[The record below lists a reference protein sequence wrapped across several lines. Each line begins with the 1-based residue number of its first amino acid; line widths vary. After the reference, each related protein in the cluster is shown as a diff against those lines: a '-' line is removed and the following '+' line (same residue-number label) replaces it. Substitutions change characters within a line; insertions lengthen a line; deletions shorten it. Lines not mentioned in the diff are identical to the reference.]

1 MRKVVSILLVAAMTI
16 GMVTGCGSSS
26 GKKTA
31 KSDAK
36 GKVYYLNFKPEQDE
50 QWQELAEQYTDE
62 TGVPVT
68 VLTAASGEYEKTLK
82 SEMAKTDA
90 PTLFQVN
97 GPVGLASWKDYCYDL
112 KDSDIAKELTDDE
125 LYASIDEVLMMPQY
139 RKQFSVRFLTQ
150 LRQAL
155 YDSFRRLDV
164 LSEALDDPE
173 VTEIMVNGYDQIYV
187 EKQGELV
194 RFPKAFS
201 SQEKLEDVI
210 QQIVAKVN
218 RRVNEA
224 NPMADARLEDGSR
237 VNIILPP
244 IALNGPI
251 LTIRRFAKHPPDM
264 HQLIK
269 WGALSEDV
277 AQFLANLVRARYNI
291 FISGGTGSGKTT
303 FLGALA
309 EYIPDQERVVTIED
323 SAELRLYHIQNLVRL
338 ESRNASQ
345 EGKYEVTIRDLI
357 RNSLRIR
364 PDRIVVGEVRDAAAL
379 DMLQAMNTGHDGSLS
394 TGHANSAQDMM
405 TRLETMVLMGVELPL
420 AAIRGQIA
428 SAIDIVI
435 HLGRLR
441 DRSRKVLS
449 IQEVTGLDEKGNV
462 TLSVLYQFQETG
474 VVDGKITGK
483 LEAVHSLKNCEK
495 LKSAGIV
502 LSS

>member
-1 MRKVVSILLVAAMTI
+1 MTDKGRKNM
-16 GMVTGCGSSS
+16 
-26 GKKTA
+26 
-31 KSDAK
+31 
-36 GKVYYLNFKPEQDE
+36 ERQDE
-50 QWQELAEQYTDE
+50 QEGKQKQ
-62 TGVPVT
+62 
-68 VLTAASGEYEKTLK
+68 TLLG
-82 SEMAKTDA
+82 
-90 PTLFQVN
+90 TLRSLV
-97 GPVGLASWKDYCYDL
+97 VERLDMT
-112 KDSDIAKELTDDE
+112 KELTDEE
-125 LYASIDEVLMMPQY
+125 LYASIDDVLMMQEY
-139 RKQFSVRFLTQ
+139 RKQFSVRVRMQF
-150 LRQAL
+150 RQAL

-187 EKQGELV
+187 EKHGELMH
-194 RFPKAFS
+194 FAKAFS

-264 HQLIK
+264 NQLLK
-269 WGALSEDV
+269 WGALSEEV
-277 AQFLANLVRARYNI
+277 AQFLAKLVQARYNI

-309 EYIPDQERVVTIED
+309 QYIPEQERVVTIED

-338 ESRNASQ
+338 EARNASQ

-364 PDRIVVGEVRDAAAL
+364 PDRIVVGEVRGAEAL

-394 TGHANSAQDMM
+394 TGHANSAQDMI

-428 SAIDIVI
+428 SAIDIII

-449 IQEVTGLDEKGNV
+449 IQEVTGLDDRGNV
-462 TLSVLYQFQETG
+462 TLSALYQFRETG
-474 VVDGKITGK
+474 VVDGKITGA
-483 LEAVHSLKNCEK
+483 LEAVSSLKKKEK
-495 LKSAGIV
+495 LRAAGLV
-502 LSS
+502 SPS

>member
-1 MRKVVSILLVAAMTI
+1 MERQEEQEGKQEQALLGTLRSLVVERLDMT
-16 GMVTGCGSSS
+16 
-26 GKKTA
+26 
-31 KSDAK
+31 
-36 GKVYYLNFKPEQDE
+36 
-50 QWQELAEQYTDE
+50 
-62 TGVPVT
+62 
-68 VLTAASGEYEKTLK
+68 
-82 SEMAKTDA
+82 
-90 PTLFQVN
+90 
-97 GPVGLASWKDYCYDL
+97 
-112 KDSDIAKELTDDE
+112 KELTDEE
-125 LYASIDEVLMMPQY
+125 LYASIDDVLMMQAY
-139 RKQFSVRFLTQ
+139 RRQFSVRLRMQF
-150 LRQAL
+150 RQAL

-187 EKQGELV
+187 EKHGELMHFV
-194 RFPKAFS
+194 KTFS

-264 HQLIK
+264 KQLLK
-269 WGALSEDV
+269 WGALSEEV
-277 AQFLANLVRARYNI
+277 AQFLSKLVQARYNI

-309 EYIPDQERVVTIED
+309 QYIPEQERVVTIED

-338 ESRNASQ
+338 EARNASQ

-364 PDRIVVGEVRDAAAL
+364 PDRIVVGEVRGAEAL

-394 TGHANSAQDMM
+394 TGHANSAQDMI

-428 SAIDIVI
+428 SAIDIII

-449 IQEVTGLDEKGNV
+449 IQEVTGLDDRGNV
-462 TLSVLYQFQETG
+462 TLSVLYQFRETG
-474 VVDGKITGK
+474 GVDGRITGT
-483 LEAVHSLKNCEK
+483 LEAVNPLKKKEK
-495 LKSAGIV
+495 LRAAGLIPA
-502 LSS
+502 SG

>member
-1 MRKVVSILLVAAMTI
+1 MER
-16 GMVTGCGSSS
+16 
-26 GKKTA
+26 
-31 KSDAK
+31 
-36 GKVYYLNFKPEQDE
+36 QDE
-50 QWQELAEQYTDE
+50 KEGKQKQALLGTLRSLVVERLDMTKEMTDE
-62 TGVPVT
+62 
-68 VLTAASGEYEKTLK
+68 
-82 SEMAKTDA
+82 
-90 PTLFQVN
+90 
-97 GPVGLASWKDYCYDL
+97 
-112 KDSDIAKELTDDE
+112 E
-125 LYASIDEVLMMPQY
+125 LYASIDDVLMMQEY
-139 RKQFSVRFLTQ
+139 RKQFSVRVRMQF
-150 LRQAL
+150 RQAL

-187 EKQGELV
+187 EKHGELMH
-194 RFPKAFS
+194 FAKAFS

-264 HQLIK
+264 NQLLK
-269 WGALSEDV
+269 WGALSEEV
-277 AQFLANLVRARYNI
+277 AQFLAKLVQARYNI

-309 EYIPDQERVVTIED
+309 QYIPEQERVVTIED

-338 ESRNASQ
+338 EARNASQ

-364 PDRIVVGEVRDAAAL
+364 PDRIVVGEVRGAEAL

-394 TGHANSAQDMM
+394 TGHANSAQDMI

-428 SAIDIVI
+428 SAIDIII

-449 IQEVTGLDEKGNV
+449 IQEVTGLDDRGNV
-462 TLSVLYQFQETG
+462 TLSALYQFRETG
-474 VVDGKITGK
+474 VVDGKITGA
-483 LEAVHSLKNCEK
+483 LEAVSSLKKKEK
-495 LKSAGIV
+495 LRAAGLV
-502 LSS
+502 SPS

>member
-1 MRKVVSILLVAAMTI
+1 MERQEEQEGKQEQALLGTLRSLVVERLNMT
-16 GMVTGCGSSS
+16 
-26 GKKTA
+26 
-31 KSDAK
+31 
-36 GKVYYLNFKPEQDE
+36 
-50 QWQELAEQYTDE
+50 
-62 TGVPVT
+62 
-68 VLTAASGEYEKTLK
+68 
-82 SEMAKTDA
+82 
-90 PTLFQVN
+90 
-97 GPVGLASWKDYCYDL
+97 
-112 KDSDIAKELTDDE
+112 KELTDEE
-125 LYASIDEVLMMPQY
+125 LYASIDDVLMMQAY
-139 RKQFSVRFLTQ
+139 RRQFSVRLRMQF
-150 LRQAL
+150 RQAL

-187 EKQGELV
+187 EKHGELMHFV
-194 RFPKAFS
+194 KTFS

-264 HQLIK
+264 KQLLK
-269 WGALSEDV
+269 WGALSEEV
-277 AQFLANLVRARYNI
+277 AQFLSKLVQARYNI

-309 EYIPDQERVVTIED
+309 QYIPEQERVVTIED

-338 ESRNASQ
+338 EARNASQ

-364 PDRIVVGEVRDAAAL
+364 PDRIVVGEVRGAEAL

-394 TGHANSAQDMM
+394 TGHANSAQDMI

-428 SAIDIVI
+428 SAIDIII

-449 IQEVTGLDEKGNV
+449 IQEVTGLDDRGNV
-462 TLSVLYQFQETG
+462 TLSVLYQFRETG
-474 VVDGKITGK
+474 VVDGRITGT
-483 LEAVHSLKNCEK
+483 LEAVNPLKKKEK
-495 LKSAGIV
+495 LRAAGLIPA
-502 LSS
+502 SG

>member
-1 MRKVVSILLVAAMTI
+1 MIDEGRRNMERQEEQEGKQEQALLGTLRSLVVERLDMT
-16 GMVTGCGSSS
+16 
-26 GKKTA
+26 
-31 KSDAK
+31 
-36 GKVYYLNFKPEQDE
+36 
-50 QWQELAEQYTDE
+50 
-62 TGVPVT
+62 
-68 VLTAASGEYEKTLK
+68 
-82 SEMAKTDA
+82 
-90 PTLFQVN
+90 
-97 GPVGLASWKDYCYDL
+97 
-112 KDSDIAKELTDDE
+112 KELTDEE
-125 LYASIDEVLMMPQY
+125 LYASIDDVLMMQAY
-139 RKQFSVRFLTQ
+139 RRQFSVRLRMQF
-150 LRQAL
+150 RQAL

-187 EKQGELV
+187 EKHGELMHFV
-194 RFPKAFS
+194 KTFS

-264 HQLIK
+264 KQLLK
-269 WGALSEDV
+269 WGALSEEV
-277 AQFLANLVRARYNI
+277 AQFLSKLVQARYNI

-309 EYIPDQERVVTIED
+309 QYIPEQERVVTIED

-338 ESRNASQ
+338 EARNASQ

-364 PDRIVVGEVRDAAAL
+364 PDRIVVGEVRGAEAL

-394 TGHANSAQDMM
+394 TGHANSAQDMI

-428 SAIDIVI
+428 SAIDIII

-449 IQEVTGLDEKGNV
+449 IQEVTGLDDRGNV
-462 TLSVLYQFQETG
+462 TLSVLYQFRETG
-474 VVDGKITGK
+474 VVDGRITGT
-483 LEAVHSLKNCEK
+483 LEAVNPLKKKEK
-495 LKSAGIV
+495 LRAAGLIPA
-502 LSS
+502 SG

>member
-1 MRKVVSILLVAAMTI
+1 MKKCDEELFSLKGQRNSNEDDEKQRQNLFGLLRTQVVEQLDMTR
-16 GMVTGCGSSS
+16 
-26 GKKTA
+26 
-31 KSDAK
+31 
-36 GKVYYLNFKPEQDE
+36 
-50 QWQELAEQYTDE
+50 
-62 TGVPVT
+62 
-68 VLTAASGEYEKTLK
+68 
-82 SEMAKTDA
+82 
-90 PTLFQVN
+90 
-97 GPVGLASWKDYCYDL
+97 
-112 KDSDIAKELTDDE
+112 ELTDDE

-139 RKQFSVRFLTQ
+139 RKQFSVRVLTQ

-338 ESRNASQ
+338 ESRNA
-345 EGKYEVTIRDLI
+345 L
-357 RNSLRIR
+357 
-364 PDRIVVGEVRDAAAL
+364 
-379 DMLQAMNTGHDGSLS
+379 NTGHDGSLS

>member
-1 MRKVVSILLVAAMTI
+1 MER
-16 GMVTGCGSSS
+16 
-26 GKKTA
+26 
-31 KSDAK
+31 
-36 GKVYYLNFKPEQDE
+36 QDE
-50 QWQELAEQYTDE
+50 QEGKQKQALL
-62 TGVPVT
+62 G
-68 VLTAASGEYEKTLK
+68 TLR
-82 SEMAKTDA
+82 SLVVERLDMT
-90 PTLFQVN
+90 
-97 GPVGLASWKDYCYDL
+97 
-112 KDSDIAKELTDDE
+112 KELTDEE
-125 LYASIDEVLMMPQY
+125 LYASIDDVLMMQEY
-139 RKQFSVRFLTQ
+139 RKQFSVRVRMQF
-150 LRQAL
+150 RQAL

-187 EKQGELV
+187 EKHGELMH
-194 RFPKAFS
+194 FAKAFS

-264 HQLIK
+264 NQLLK
-269 WGALSEDV
+269 WGALSEEV
-277 AQFLANLVRARYNI
+277 AQFLAKLVQARYNI

-309 EYIPDQERVVTIED
+309 QYIPEQERVVTIED

-338 ESRNASQ
+338 EARNASQ

-364 PDRIVVGEVRDAAAL
+364 PDRIVVGEVRGAEAL

-394 TGHANSAQDMM
+394 TGHANSAQDMI

-428 SAIDIVI
+428 SAIDIII

-449 IQEVTGLDEKGNV
+449 IQEVTGLDDRGNV
-462 TLSVLYQFQETG
+462 TLSALYQFRETG
-474 VVDGKITGK
+474 VVDGKITGA
-483 LEAVHSLKNCEK
+483 LEAVSSLKKKEK
-495 LKSAGIV
+495 LRAAGLV
-502 LSS
+502 SPS